1 MEVLELK
8 PINNKKITIYLID
21 KNKINTKLNDIDILQ
36 ALIKDNNVSFISV
49 EINNGN
55 FKKFKNSN
63 LSIVLNSINLDYY
76 LLDIPEYAYGYLFE
90 EISRKE
96 DQIKELLREYRIM
109 DNKDS
114 LKGLNLKSWIDVLIK
129 EVFQEKNLLE
139 TKIRPQWIVKK
150 ILDLIKSHKDEKLSL
165 IHFYHEK
172 SLIELIKL
180 FGELHIEAI
189 MYDLNNVYNIPYLII
204 KQEENN

>member
-8 PINNKKITIYLID
+8 PINNKKIIIYLID
-21 KNKINTKLNDIDILQ
+21 KNRISNKLNDIDILQ
-36 ALIKDNNVSFISV
+36 AIIKDNNVSFISV

-63 LSIVLNSINLDYY
+63 LSIVLNSINLDYN

>member
-8 PINNKKITIYLID
+8 PINNKKIIIYLID
-21 KNKINTKLNDIDILQ
+21 KNRISTKLNDIDILQ
-36 ALIKDNNVSFISV
+36 AIIKDNNVSFISV

-63 LSIVLNSINLDYY
+63 LSIVLNSINLEYY

-129 EVFQEKNLLE
+129 EVFQEKNILE

-180 FGELHIEAI
+180 FEELHIEAI
-189 MYDLNNVYNIPYLII
+189 IYDLNKVYNIPYLTI

>member
-129 EVFQEKNLLE
+129 EVFQEMV
-139 TKIRPQWIVKK
+139 ISQSVIQ
-150 ILDLIKSHKDEKLSL
+150 H
-165 IHFYHEK
+165 
-172 SLIELIKL
+172 
-180 FGELHIEAI
+180 
-189 MYDLNNVYNIPYLII
+189 
-204 KQEENN
+204 